1 MKKYLLTTRY
11 KLLHMIFGVIVSLA
25 IAALPLQFNEILSIN
40 FVLSILI
47 IFSSIYWIKKE
58 NLSVSE
64 EGIEYNGP
72 DIAFETKWEYVE
84 NISVGWH
91 FPFKVE
97 GIVVDKSLIRVKK
110 MSFGLT
116 KRYPT
121 WGFSQIVFIPVSC
134 FSNNWRDSELGQQ
147 IKQYA
152 PHLFD
157 ISVKSA

>member
-1 MKKYLLTTRY
+1 MKKYLLTTKY
-11 KLLHMIFGVIVSLA
+11 KLLHLIFGLTVSLA
-25 IAALPLQFNEILSIN
+25 IAALPFQFNKILFLNLVFAI
-40 FVLSILI
+40 SIL
-47 IFSSIYWIKKE
+47 FSSIYWIRKE

-72 DIAFETKWEYVE
+72 DIVFGTKWENVE
-84 NISVGWH
+84 SISVGWH

-97 GIVVDKSLIRVKK
+97 GVIVDKSLIRLIK
-110 MSFGLT
+110 MPFGVT

-121 WGFSQIVFIPVSC
+121 WGVSQTVFIPVSC

-157 ISVKSA
+157 KSA